1 MKFLL
6 WAKNKKVCSAFP
18 QAVRS
23 FLRPLPPL
31 HILNR
36 LLSSLCLGEG
46 RGLELLIVC
55 QSHWRSRVE
64 IRLSVLERGAL
75 YTVGVQV
82 IGVGEMGG
90 RIIERALAD
99 AHRVG
104 GRRQRM
110 AHSSVRIP
118 TACKAQC
125 WAIWT
130 FLI

>member
-23 FLRPLPPL
+23 SLRPLPPL

-46 RGLELLIVC
+46 RGLESLIVC
-55 QSHWRSRVE
+55 KNHQRSRVE
-64 IRLSVLERGAL
+64 MRLSVLVLGAL

-90 RIIERALAD
+90 GTVERALAD
-99 AHRVG
+99 AHRTG

-110 AHSSVRIP
+110 AQSSVRIP